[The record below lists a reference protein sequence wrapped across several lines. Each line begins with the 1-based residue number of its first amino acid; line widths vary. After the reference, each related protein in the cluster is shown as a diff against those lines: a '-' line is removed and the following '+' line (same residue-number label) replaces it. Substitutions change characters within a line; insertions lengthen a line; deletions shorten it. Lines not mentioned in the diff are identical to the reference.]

1 MNGNVRDH
9 VLREMR
15 MEIRD
20 LADEGMSA
28 EEIDRHLNGHRTLT
42 EAEQGMIDLL
52 TYHTIAEVR
61 GQYWGMQLEKSSV
74 KILLGQRVTEGVDDS
89 RALAA
94 SVLFRMPP
102 ELRDAGV
109 REFLGW
115 IQGSNGPLV
124 SEYMR
129 AATIRPDA
137 RLSELSSFQRAALIG
152 ELRVRRRIVR

>member
-1 MNGNVRDH
+1 MPAQNGHARDH

-15 MEIRD
+15 VEIRD

-28 EEIDRHLNGHRTLT
+28 EAIDRHLNGHRRLDRRR
-42 EAEQGMIDLL
+42 AGNDRSVDLPRRCGGQGALL
-52 TYHTIAEVR
+52 GRAAREE
-61 GQYWGMQLEKSSV
+61 LV
-74 KILLGQRVTEGVDDS
+74 KTLLGQRVAEGINDS

-94 SVLFRMPP
+94 TVVFRMPAD
-102 ELRDAGV
+102 LRGVEV

-129 AATIRPDA
+129 AATIHPGPGWA
-137 RLSELSSFQRAALIG
+137 S
-152 ELRVRRRIVR
+152 

>member
-1 MNGNVRDH
+1 
-9 VLREMR
+9 
-15 MEIRD
+15 
-20 LADEGMSA
+20 
-28 EEIDRHLNGHRTLT
+28 
-42 EAEQGMIDLL
+42 
-52 TYHTIAEVR
+52 
-61 GQYWGMQLEKSSV
+61 MQLEKSSV
-74 KILLGQRVTEGVDDS
+74 RILLGQRVSECVDDS

-94 SVLFRMPP
+94 TVVFRMPP
-102 ELRDAGV
+102 ALRDAGV

-129 AATIRPDA
+129 AATIHPDA